1 MTNEEKKNMIY
12 VNFYAEVSVPDEL
25 YERLCNEEDN
35 TDAID
40 EFAEKYGY
48 TLATDRKAQT
58 LPDEA
63 PVVYS
68 ITNDDEEELY
78 EA

>member
-1 MTNEEKKNMIY
+1 MMSEEKKNMIY
-12 VNFYAEVSVPDEL
+12 VNFYAEFAVSDEL
-25 YERLCNEEDN
+25 YERLCKEDN
-35 TDAID
+35 SDAIN

-68 ITNDDEEELY
+68 ITNDDEDELY